1 LAQETVVTKITENRM
16 QRLGRFLFGEAPDAN
31 PPERVRVAIGR
42 QQYES
47 EILIGWVQL
56 AVVVTFGVLYG
67 LSPKTFNSEIMFA
80 PVPWALSLYGGFTLL
95 RLMLAYADRIPG
107 WFLSLSVVI
116 DMSLL
121 MGLIWSF
128 HLQYDQPPSFFLKAP
143 TLLYVFIFVALRAL
157 RFDAFYVV
165 LSGIVAG
172 LGWLL
177 MVGYVLYFQGMDPV
191 TQDYVEYMTSSKM
204 LLGAEFDKIISILL
218 VTLILAVAIVRA
230 RRLLIRSAIE
240 QTAAADLSRF
250 LPPELAQ
257 QIKEQ
262 KTRVQAGEGELTEA
276 ATLTCDIRGF
286 TSYSMNFDPRE
297 IMVLLADYQSRMV
310 PVINKHGGVVDKFP
324 GDGIMVMFN
333 TVTKSDTYAADA
345 LRCVDDMCAACMT
358 WGIEREAAGEKA
370 LELVWSVA
378 AGPVIFGA
386 VGDTTRLEYTVI
398 GDSANMAAKLE
409 KHTKE
414 EAVHGLTTKETFD
427 LAIAQG
433 YQPPTPRNTLIARQ
447 VGGVDEPLDLVTLV
461 E

>member
-1 LAQETVVTKITENRM
+1 MTEITGNRI
-16 QRLGRFLFGEAPDAN
+16 QRLGRFLFGEAPDDN
-31 PPERVRVAIGR
+31 PPERVRSAIAQ

-56 AVVVTFGVLYG
+56 AVVLTFGVLYS

-95 RLMLAYADRIPG
+95 RLILAYVGRIPG
-107 WFLSLSVVI
+107 WFLGLSVVI

-165 LSGIVAG
+165 LSGIVAS

-177 MVGYVLYFQGMDPV
+177 MVGYVLYFQGMDPL
-191 TQDYVEYMTSSKM
+191 TRNYVEYMTSSKM
-204 LLGAEFDKIISILL
+204 LLGAEFDKVISILL

-240 QTAAADLSRF
+240 ETAAADLSRF

-257 QIKEQ
+257 QITEQ
-262 KTRVQAGEGELTEA
+262 KIRVQAGEGELTEA

-286 TSYSMNFDPRE
+286 TRYSMNFDPRE

-333 TVTKSDTYAADA
+333 TVTKSETYAADA
-345 LRCVDDMCAACMT
+345 LRCVDDMCAACMA
-358 WGIEREAAGEKA
+358 WGKEREAAGEA
-370 LELVWSVA
+370 AMELVWSVA
-378 AGPVIFGA
+378 AGPVVFGA

-414 EAVHGLTTKETFD
+414 EGVHGLTTKETFD
-427 LAIAQG
+427 LAVSQG
-433 YQPPTPRNTLIARQ
+433 YEPPAPRAVLGDRN
-447 VGGVDEPLDLVTLV
+447 VGGVDAPIDLVTLV
-461 E
+461 S

>member
-1 LAQETVVTKITENRM
+1 MTEVPENPM
-16 QRLGRFLFGEAPDAN
+16 TQLGRFLFGEAPDAN
-31 PPERVRVAIGR
+31 PPERVRVAIAR

-56 AVVVTFGVLYG
+56 AVVVTFGVLYAV
-67 LSPKTFNSEIMFA
+67 SPKTFDARLMFA
-80 PVPWALSLYGGFTLL
+80 PVPWALGFYGVFTLL
-95 RLMLAYADRIPG
+95 RLALAYGNYTPG
-107 WFLSLSVVI
+107 WFLGLSVVL

-157 RFDAFYVV
+157 RFDALYVV
-165 LSGIVAG
+165 LAG
-172 LGWLL
+172 LVAALGWFL
-177 MVGYVLYFQGMDPV
+177 MVAYVFYFQGMDPL
-191 TQDYVEYMTSSKM
+191 TRNYVEYMTSSKM

-240 QTAAADLSRF
+240 ETAAADLSRF
-250 LPPELAQ
+250 LPAELAQ

-262 KTRVQAGEGELTEA
+262 ETRVQAGEGELTDA
-276 ATLTCDIRGF
+276 ATLTCDIRDF
-286 TSYSMNFDPRE
+286 TKYSMNYDPRE

-310 PVINKHGGVVDKFP
+310 PIINKHGGVIDKFP

-333 TVTKSDTYAADA
+333 TVTKSETFAADA
-345 LRCVDDMCAACMT
+345 LRCVDDMCTACID
-358 WGIEREAAGEKA
+358 WGKEREAAGEQA
-370 LELVWSVA
+370 LQVVWSVA
-378 AGPVIFGA
+378 AGPVVFGA

-398 GDSANMAAKLE
+398 GDSANLAAKLE
-409 KHTKE
+409 KQTRT

-427 LAIAQG
+427 LAVRQG
-433 YQPPTPRNTLIARQ
+433 YIPPAPRNILQARQ
-447 VGGVDEPLDLVTLV
+447 VGGVAETLDLVTLV

>member
-1 LAQETVVTKITENRM
+1 MTVYPESRRV
-16 QRLGRFLFGEAPDAN
+16 RLGRFLFGEAPDAN
-31 PPERVRVAIGR
+31 PPERVRQAIAS
-42 QQYES
+42 QQYQS

-67 LSPKTFNSEIMFA
+67 LSPKTFNAEMMFA
-80 PVPWALSLYGGFTLL
+80 PVPWALSLYGGFTVL
-95 RLMLAYADRIPG
+95 RLLLAYADRMPG
-107 WFLSLSVVI
+107 WFLALSVVI

-121 MGLIWSF
+121 MALIWSF
-128 HLQYDQPPSFFLKAP
+128 HLQYEQPPSFFLKAP

-157 RFDAFYVV
+157 RFDALYVV
-165 LSGIVAG
+165 LAG
-172 LGWLL
+172 LVAAFGWLL
-177 MVGYVLYFQGMDPV
+177 MVGYVFYFEGMDPV
-191 TQDYVEYMTSSKM
+191 TRNYVEYMTSSKL

-262 KTRVQAGEGELTEA
+262 ETRVQAGEGEFTDA

-286 TSYSMNFDPRE
+286 TKYSMDFDPRE
-297 IMVLLADYQSRMV
+297 IMVLLAEYQSRMV

-345 LRCVDDMCAACMT
+345 LRCVDDMRAACMT
-358 WGIEREAAGEKA
+358 WDAEREAAGVA
-370 LELVWSVA
+370 PMELVWSVA
-378 AGPVIFGA
+378 AGPVVFGA

-398 GDSANMAAKLE
+398 GDSANLAAKLE
-409 KHTKE
+409 KHTRDE
-414 EAVHGLTTKETFD
+414 GVHGLTTKETFD
-427 LAIAQG
+427 LAVAQG
-433 YQPPTPRNTLIARQ
+433 YEPPAPRPVLKARE
-447 VGGVDEPLDLVTLV
+447 VGGVAEPIDLVTLV
-461 E
+461 P

>member
-1 LAQETVVTKITENRM
+1 MTEIRESM
-16 QRLGRFLFGEAPDAN
+16 ILRLGRFLFGEAPDSN
-31 PPERVRVAIGR
+31 PPERVRNAIAR

-47 EILIGWVQL
+47 EILIGWVQF
-56 AVVVTFGVLYG
+56 AVVATFGVLYS
-67 LSPKTFNSEIMFA
+67 LSPKTFNDDIMFA
-80 PVPWALSLYGGFTLL
+80 PVPWALLIYGSFTLL
-95 RLMLAYADRIPG
+95 RLLLAYTDRLPAWILG
-107 WFLSLSVVI
+107 LSVVL

-157 RFDAFYVV
+157 RFEALYVV
-165 LSGIVAG
+165 LAGIVAAF
-172 LGWLL
+172 GWFL
-177 MVGYVLYFQGMDPV
+177 MVGYVFYFQGMDPL
-191 TQDYVEYMTSSKM
+191 TRDYVEYMTSSKM

-218 VTLILAVAIVRA
+218 VTLILTVAIVRA

-240 QTAAADLSRF
+240 ETAAADLSRF
-250 LPPELAQ
+250 LPAELAQ

-262 KTRVQAGEGELTEA
+262 ETRVQAGEGELTDA

-286 TSYSMNFDPRE
+286 TRYSMQFDPRE
-297 IMVLLADYQSRMV
+297 IMVLLADYQHRMV
-310 PVINKHGGVVDKFP
+310 PVINKHGGVIDKFP

-333 TVTKSDTYAADA
+333 TVTKSETFAADA
-345 LRCVDDMCAACMT
+345 LRCVDEMFAACEV
-358 WGIEREAAGEKA
+358 WAEERKAAGEVPM
-370 LELVWSVA
+370 ELVWSVA
-378 AGPVIFGA
+378 AGPVVFGA

-414 EAVHGLTTKETFD
+414 EDVHGLTTKETFD
-427 LAIAQG
+427 LAVTQG
-433 YQPPTPRNTLIARQ
+433 YTPPAPRNILVARS
-447 VGGVDEPLDLVTLV
+447 VGGVDEPIDLVTLV